1 MFDVGKAQWLDQ
13 VLSFLDFFMA
23 CREMIDS
30 FEI

>member
-23 CREMIDS
+23 CQEIDS